1 MSLSFQRYIK
11 DQINEDLVAAWKD
24 TFIEKVVVDQDKKT
38 WILHLCVQ
46 EPIASSICRE
56 TEKQLLQQFDYLQG
70 IELVPELI
78 DSYDSLYNL
87 LDSRRREIAASVFT
101 EGENLF
107 ESPALT
113 WRQEHRIDL
122 VCKNGAIY
130 ESIISQGICT
140 RIADWF
146 WHEYCL
152 QLLVER
158 YWLPPG
164 SKTHGPISIT
174 WQKVNWRLSPWSRP
188 IPLKT
193 GK

>member
-1 MSLSFQRYIK
+1 MCSGTYSQLNLSRNRK
-11 DQINEDLVAAWKD
+11 TVAPTIRLPA
-24 TFIEKVVVDQDKKT
+24 
-38 WILHLCVQ
+38 
-46 EPIASSICRE
+46 
-56 TEKQLLQQFDYLQG
+56 G

-87 LDSRRREIAASVFT
+87 LNSRRREIAASVFT

-113 WRQEHRIDL
+113 WHVKNTRIDL
-122 VCKNGAIY
+122 VCKNGAIMRA
-130 ESIISQGICT
+130 SS
-140 RIADWF
+140 AK
-146 WHEYCL
+146 EYARELPTGSGMNTACNYWS
-152 QLLVER
+152 ER

-174 WQKVNWRLSPWSRP
+174 WQKVNWRLSPPAWSRP

-193 GK
+193 GEMTVIRTGW